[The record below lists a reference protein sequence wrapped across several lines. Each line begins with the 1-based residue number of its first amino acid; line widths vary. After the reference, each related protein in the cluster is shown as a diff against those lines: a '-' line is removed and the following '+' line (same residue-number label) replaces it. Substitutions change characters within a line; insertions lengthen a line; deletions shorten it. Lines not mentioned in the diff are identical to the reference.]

1 MRKLAPIW
9 RRWPLP
15 YRPLCQTTL
24 TQERSPASRLLLMAK
39 CLRPSSARYFCCY
52 STISLFDAAV
62 VVEVEHSEGE
72 RNRNADDTKMQ
83 GVAAAADILKSQTQ
97 VVSLA
102 KEDRMSTDGVTLL
115 AVLLIAA
122 FAIER
127 IAAGILFLLTFFHV
141 LSDPELSEN
150 AVQRATER
158 RKWALWHFLVSAAMV
173 IVVLFY
179 LGGEYRFLDAL
190 GIGGGSGSSHLP
202 VWLDRML
209 LGVVLVG
216 GSEQMSSFLKM
227 VGAPSVG
234 SQASGA
240 QAVEVSGKLT
250 LDDGSAKK
258 ETR

>member
-1 MRKLAPIW
+1 
-9 RRWPLP
+9 
-15 YRPLCQTTL
+15 
-24 TQERSPASRLLLMAK
+24 
-39 CLRPSSARYFCCY
+39 
-52 STISLFDAAV
+52 
-62 VVEVEHSEGE
+62 
-72 RNRNADDTKMQ
+72 
-83 GVAAAADILKSQTQ
+83 
-97 VVSLA
+97 
-102 KEDRMSTDGVTLL
+102 MSTDGVTFV

-127 IAAGILFLLTFFHV
+127 VAAGILFLLTVFHV
-141 LSDPELSEN
+141 LSDPELIEN

-158 RKWALWHFLVSAAMV
+158 RKSTLWHFLISTAMV
-173 IVVLFY
+173 IVVLFSI
-179 LGGEYRFLDAL
+179 GEYRFLDAL
-190 GIGGGSGSSHLP
+190 GLGGGAGSSHLP
-202 VWLDRML
+202 LWLDRVL

-227 VGAPSVG
+227 VGAPSAG